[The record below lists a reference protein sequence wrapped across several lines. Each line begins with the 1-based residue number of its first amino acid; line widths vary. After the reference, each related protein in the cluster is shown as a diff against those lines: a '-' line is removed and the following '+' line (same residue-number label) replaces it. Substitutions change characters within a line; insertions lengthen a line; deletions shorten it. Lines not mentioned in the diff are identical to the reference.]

1 MTDNIMTLIDELRK
15 SGLHEN
21 LEFCKK
27 AAEYLAQQA
36 IELEA
41 EEVIGAKKYERSE
54 TRTNQRN
61 GTRKRTLETR
71 VGEIELEIPKLR
83 KGTYFPSILERRNM
97 IEDALLTVVQEAYVQ
112 GIATRKMEKLFKAL
126 GLPGIDKS
134 KVSRICKE
142 LNEMVQQFR
151 ERPLQACYPYIW
163 LDAIALKVRE
173 NHRVVNLS
181 MAIAIGVDR
190 QGERH
195 IVGFELGAG
204 ESEAFWLDFLRSIK
218 RRGLEEAKLVTSD
231 AHSGLVSAL
240 TQALSGAAWQRCT
253 VHFMRNVLA
262 QIAHKD
268 KKQIADALKLIFE
281 QPDHQNALSY
291 LEEIAARMQSRWP
304 KAAEMLLEAKEDI
317 LVYKTFPEEHHRS
330 IHSVN
335 PLERLNREIR
345 RRTRV
350 VGVFPDRSSVYRLV
364 GTLLVNTDEDW
375 RAGRNYM
382 GKEGVEKI
390 FKRFLERKNKEF
402 ILDDALISL
411 EAQNAIYTT

>member
-1 MTDNIMTLIDELRK
+1 
-15 SGLHEN
+15 
-21 LEFCKK
+21 
-27 AAEYLAQQA
+27 
-36 IELEA
+36 
-41 EEVIGAKKYERSE
+41 
-54 TRTNQRN
+54 
-61 GTRKRTLETR
+61 
-71 VGEIELEIPKLR
+71 
-83 KGTYFPSILERRNM
+83 
-97 IEDALLTVVQEAYVQ
+97 VVQEAYVQ
-112 GIATRKMEKLFKAL
+112 GISTRKMQKLFKSF

-134 KVSRICKE
+134 KVSRLCKE

-151 ERPLQACYPYIW
+151 DRTLQNCYPYIW
-163 LDAIALKVRE
+163 LDAIVLKVRE

-181 MAIAIGVDR
+181 LAIAIAVDR
-190 QGERH
+190 EGERH

-204 ESEAFWLDFLRSIK
+204 ESEAFWLDFLRNIK
-218 RRGLEEAKLVTSD
+218 KRGLEKVMLVISD

-253 VHFMRNVLA
+253 VHFVRNVLA
-262 QIAHKD
+262 QIPHKD
-268 KKQIADALKLIFE
+268 KKQVADALKLIFD
-281 QPDHQNALSY
+281 QPDYRTAQIY
-291 LEEIAARMQSRWP
+291 LEQLASVMQERWP

-350 VGVFPDRSSVYRLV
+350 VGVFPDRPSVYRLV

-375 RAGRNYM
+375 RAGRRYM
-382 GKEGVEKI
+382 GKEGIEKI
-390 FKRFLERKNKEF
+390 FKRFPERKNKDV
-402 ILDDALISL
+402 ILDEQLIRL

>member
-1 MTDNIMTLIDELRK
+1 LCFHKGVKTKKGGTKMTDQIMTLIDELRK
-15 SGLHEN
+15 AGLHED

-41 EEVIGAKKYERSE
+41 EEVIGAKKYERTE
-54 TRTNQRN
+54 ARTNQRN
-61 GTRKRTLETR
+61 GTRKRTLEMR

-112 GIATRKMEKLFKAL
+112 GISTRRMERLFKAF

-173 NHRVVNLS
+173 NHRVVSLS
-181 MAIAIGVDR
+181 MAIAIGVDQ
-190 QGERH
+190 QGDRH

-218 RRGLEEAKLVTSD
+218 KRGLEEAKLVTSD

-262 QIAHKD
+262 QISHKD
-268 KKQIADALKLIFE
+268 KKQVANALKLIFE
-281 QPDHQNALSY
+281 QPDHRQRKCIWSGWLRECRVIG
-291 LEEIAARMQSRWP
+291 L
-304 KAAEMLLEAKEDI
+304 
-317 LVYKTFPEEHHRS
+317 
-330 IHSVN
+330 
-335 PLERLNREIR
+335 RLRIC
-345 RRTRV
+345 
-350 VGVFPDRSSVYRLV
+350 F
-364 GTLLVNTDEDW
+364 
-375 RAGRNYM
+375 
-382 GKEGVEKI
+382 
-390 FKRFLERKNKEF
+390 
-402 ILDDALISL
+402 
-411 EAQNAIYTT
+411 

>member
-1 MTDNIMTLIDELRK
+1 MTDNIMTLIDYLRK
-15 SGLHEN
+15 VGLQED
-21 LEFCKK
+21 LDFCKK
-27 AAEYLAQQA
+27 AAEYFGQQV
-36 IELEA
+36 IDLEA
-41 EEVIGAKKYERSE
+41 EEVIGAKKYERTV
-54 TRTNQRN
+54 TRKNQRN
-61 GTRKRTLETR
+61 GSRKRTLETR
-71 VGEIELEIPKLR
+71 VGEIDLEIPKLR
-83 KGTYFPSILERRNM
+83 KGSYFPSILEPRNRM
-97 IEDALLTVVQEAYVQ
+97 EEALLTVVQEAYVQ
-112 GIATRKMEKLFKAL
+112 GISTRKMKKLFKAF

-142 LNEMVQQFR
+142 LNEMVQAFR
-151 ERPLQACYPYIW
+151 ERPLQASYPYIW
-163 LDAIALKVRE
+163 LDAIVLKVRE

-181 MAIAIGVDR
+181 LAIAIGVDQ

-204 ESEAFWLDFLRSIK
+204 ESEAFWLEFLRSIK
-218 RRGLEEAKLVTSD
+218 ARGLEEVKLVISD

-240 TQALSGAAWQRCT
+240 SQALSGAAWQRCT
-253 VHFMRNVLA
+253 VHFMRNVLS

-268 KKQIADALKLIFE
+268 KRQVADALKLIFE
-281 QPDHQNALSY
+281 QPDHQTAQIY
-291 LEEIAARMQSRWP
+291 LEHLAAAMQTRWP
-304 KAAEMLLEAKEDI
+304 KAVNMLLEAKEDI

-364 GTLLVNTDEDW
+364 GTLLMNTDEDW
-375 RAGRNYM
+375 RAGRRYM

-390 FKRFLERKNKEF
+390 FKRFLEKENKGF
-402 ILDDALISL
+402 TLDEAIINL

>member
-1 MTDNIMTLIDELRK
+1 MTDNIMTLIEELRK
-15 SGLHEN
+15 AGLHEN
-21 LEFCKK
+21 LEFYKK
-27 AAEYLAQQA
+27 GAEYLAQKA

-41 EEVIGAKKYERSE
+41 EEVIGAKKYERTE
-54 TRTNQRN
+54 ARTNQRN

-112 GIATRKMEKLFKAL
+112 GIGTRKMERLFKAL
-126 GLPGIDKS
+126 GLAGIDKS

-163 LDAIALKVRE
+163 LDAIVLKVRE

-181 MAIAIGVDR
+181 MATAIGVDQ
-190 QGERH
+190 QGDRH
-195 IVGFELGAG
+195 IVAFELGAG

-218 RRGLEEAKLVTSD
+218 KRGLEEAKLVISD

-262 QIAHKD
+262 QVAHRD
-268 KKQIADALKLIFE
+268 KKQVADAIKLIFE
-281 QPDHQNALSY
+281 QPDHRTAQTY
-291 LEEIAARMQSRWP
+291 LEHLAEAMHSHWP

-350 VGVFPDRSSVYRLV
+350 VGVFPDRLSVYRLV
-364 GTLLVNTDEDW
+364 GTLLVNIDEDW
-375 RAGRNYM
+375 RAGRRYM
-382 GKEGVEKI
+382 GKEGIEKI
-390 FKRFLERKNKEF
+390 FKRFPERKEKEF
-402 ILDDALISL
+402 ILEDAIIKL